1 MSRLFRRTSRVFL
14 PVLGLLL
21 IGGAVAF
28 ARHHAT
34 LTRILA
40 SPANIAVLADERP
53 AVAEVASDRPLI
65 RLVLAAAIERNNQAI
80 PVEMAGSVSPGEV
93 VNFTLNSVNEGSAPA
108 REYRAVGQIPPGTTF
123 VAGSAASG
131 DTAIQVRYSIDGGQ
145 EFSSIPTIDD
155 KQTDGSIK
163 KVDAPVS
170 MYTQVRFEWADALA
184 PGGKLTASYQVRV
197 K

>member
-1 MSRLFRRTSRVFL
+1 MSRLFRRTSRIFL

-21 IGGAVAF
+21 VGGAVAF

-34 LTRILA
+34 LTRILD
-40 SPANIAVLADERP
+40 SRANIAALADERP
-53 AVAEVASDRPLI
+53 AVAAVASDRPLI
-65 RLVLAAAIERNNQAI
+65 RLVLAATTERNNKTI
-80 PVEMAGSVSPGEV
+80 PIELAGSVSPGEV
-93 VNFTLNSVNEGSAPA
+93 VNFTLNSVNEGLAPA

-123 VAGSAASG
+123 VANSAPG
-131 DTAIQVRYSIDGGQ
+131 DNAIQVRYSIDGGQ
-145 EFSSIPTIDD
+145 EFSSIPMIDE

-163 KVDAPVS
+163 KVAAPVS

-184 PGGKLTASYQVRV
+184 PGGKLVASYQVRV